1 VATKTTAA
9 KGKHTV
15 HDMTITAK
23 GKFKPN
29 PLQNVKG
36 GDQVRLLIPRRK
48 LVTITVSIKV
58 EPQRGGGGGPI
69 IITS

>member
-1 VATKTTAA
+1 MATKTA

-23 GKFKPN
+23 GKFSPD

-36 GDQVRLLIPRRK
+36 GDQVRLLIPAKK
-48 LVTITVSIKV
+48 LVTIKVSITLEK
-58 EPQRGGGGGPI
+58 EKGGGGGPV